1 MKPQTSALISVVG
14 LVLMGWLILSAT
26 EAPSPM
32 LATIQYVAIAAC
44 LLGLAGALFK
54 MRKGS

>member
-1 MKPQTSALISVVG
+1 MKPQTSAIISGVG
-14 LVLMGWLILSAT
+14 LVVMGWLILSAD

-32 LATIQYVAIAAC
+32 LATIQYVAVAAC

-54 MRKGS
+54 MRRGE

>member
-1 MKPQTSALISVVG
+1 MKPQTSAIISAVG
-14 LVLMGWLILSAT
+14 LVLMGWLILSAR
-26 EAPSPM
+26 EAPSTA

>member
-14 LVLMGWLILSAT
+14 LVLMGWLILGT
-26 EAPSPM
+26 DETPSTT
-32 LATIQYVAIAAC
+32 LAIMQYVAVAAC

>member
-1 MKPQTSALISVVG
+1 MKPQTSAIVSVVG
-14 LVLMGWLILSAT
+14 LVLMGWLILSAN
-26 EAPSPM
+26 EEPSPL
-32 LATIQYVAIAAC
+32 LATIQYVAVAAC